1 MRSIMIMAAVVKPR
15 CGRFCAHE
23 IAHNSEEWSRLW
35 APWPWC
41 WWGEGERRRDWL
53 GESAHLSREGFGPL
67 PLSFRS
73 CGALGLCSRFQPSS
87 RPGPSVSV
95 LLVPLLFFFF
105 ALLRFCFG
113 FALLRF
119 ASVCFALLHLAS
131 ICFDLLRF
139 VLPQD
144 KTMTMTMVDP
154 ETRRP
159 ETRDGQWPA
168 DPRQRPRATPC
179 DPHPVCKEGLEGLPN
194 AQLTRRSR
202 RSALTTHNSQLPTP
216 NSQFPMSNS
225 HSLTPASFLPLGF
238 RNPLSTTPT
247 HITQTGSLPPYS
259 RSAPRLLIRIPHC
272 THTSTTHRT
281 HTLSVLQ
288 DGLDH
293 RSGSY
298 RKTLFWHSPGLLGLC
313 RPPTRPSPQAT
324 SASWRSYKS
333 RVQSLHARCQILQRL
348 YSYSGRFLTG
358 QALEVLGTLIR
369 QGTKSVPFN
378 LSGFKR
384 DLMQPSIPLMDGGWF
399 PPNAP
404 TFTATPDGFHS
415 RAHSSPTPPPRKP
428 GSPAPITGSKGEYS
442 NQLY

>member
-1 MRSIMIMAAVVKPR
+1 M
-15 CGRFCAHE
+15 
-23 IAHNSEEWSRLW
+23 LW
-35 APWPWC
+35 ACVPGSNRPAV
-41 WWGEGERRRDWL
+41 L
-53 GESAHLSREGFGPL
+53 GRLSLFC
-67 PLSFRS
+67 LS
-73 CGALGLCSRFQPSS
+73 
-87 RPGPSVSV
+87 
-95 LLVPLLFFFF
+95 LFFFF
-105 ALLRFCFG
+105 FCFASVLLRFCV
-113 FALLRF
+113 
-119 ASVCFALLHLAS
+119 ASVCFGLLCFAS
-131 ICFDLLRF
+131 SCFDLLRF
-139 VLPQD
+139 ASFRFAPRQD
-144 KTMTMTMVDP
+144 NDNDNGGPRDPKTRDP
-154 ETRRP
+154 RWAVARRP
-159 ETRDGQWPA
+159 A
-168 DPRQRPRATPC
+168 AATPC
-179 DPHPVCKEGLEGLPN
+179 DPVRPPPRVQRRPRRAAQRPTHSSLEKKR
-194 AQLTRRSR
+194 A
-202 RSALTTHNSQLPTP
+202 HNSQLPTP

-378 LSGFKR
+378 LPGFKR